1 MNDRKELRKARLSLL
16 GELNRLE
23 SQNCKVCT
31 KRNSSYENCKPCDV
45 YAKIRNI
52 GKALEGEVQV
62 GAKKNPEIEKRNSL
76 ILQDLINGLKTQE
89 LVDKYDVAPQTVYN
103 IKMKNKHLFE
113 KAGDGMIREKEV
125 RKEVKPVEVKKT
137 VVDEPKAQEV
147 GKQTLKALSE
157 HDVKMIRN
165 DLRIFQELANE
176 RSDEIIRLQAE
187 LENEKGERD
196 RLMQESQT
204 EVERL
209 NAVIQ
214 EKLGEIEDL
223 KNDKNNL
230 ERHITKLEDNRNS
243 GELQKAYDD
252 YLNEVEK
259 CKRLKS
265 QVQDLL
271 TVDTMNA
278 LLMEQNLMFRKRLN
292 DFVDGNSL

>member
-1 MNDRKELRKARLSLL
+1 MNNRKELRKARLSLL

-23 SQNCKVCT
+23 LVHCKVCPVKNKT
-31 KRNSSYENCKPCDV
+31 NQQACQPCET

-52 GKALEGEVQV
+52 GKALEGEIVV

-113 KAGDGMIREKEV
+113 KTGDGMIREKEV
-125 RKEVKPVEVKKT
+125 RKEVKPVEIKKT
-137 VVDEPKAQEV
+137 VEPVKIDVINQEV
-147 GKQTLKALSE
+147 TDLKE
-157 HDVKMIRN
+157 
-165 DLRIFQELANE
+165 
-176 RSDEIIRLQAE
+176 EIISLQYE
-187 LENEKGERD
+187 LENEKGKYER
-196 RLMQESQT
+196 LLQESTT
-204 EVERL
+204 EIERL
-209 NAVIQ
+209 DAVIQ

-292 DFVDGNSL
+292 DYVNGNSL